1 MKRIDFH
8 AHVFP
13 DALAARAMASLE
25 KEGGEKAFLDGTLA
39 ALRRSMAQ
47 AGIGHA
53 VIASIATRPEQFDPM
68 LKWSQSIRTDGIIPF
83 LSVHPRD
90 PRMLE
95 RIRIVKAEGFKG
107 IKLHPYYQD
116 FVLDDESL
124 FPAYEAI
131 AEAGLVLLVHTGFD
145 MAFARVRRCDPA
157 RIVNVIA
164 RFPSLKLVAT
174 HCGAWE
180 DWDEVEAHLLG
191 RPVYMDISYS
201 IGKMGRER
209 FRRFLN
215 THPAEYL
222 IFGTDSPWADQ
233 QAAIADAE
241 RAITDP
247 QRLEKLFC
255 TNAARLLD
263 IPVQEP
269 ARGDARPPDV
279 LNTHDFLMGGERPR
293 EIV

>member
-8 AHVFP
+8 THVFP
-13 DALAARAMASLE
+13 DALAAKAMDALE
-25 KEGGEKAFLDGTLA
+25 KAGGEKAFLDGTLDT
-39 ALRRSMAQ
+39 LYRSMRE
-47 AGIGHA
+47 AGVERA

-68 LKWSQSIRTDGIIPF
+68 LKWSRSIRSDRIIPF

-90 PRMLE
+90 PQLTE
-95 RIRIVKAEGFKG
+95 RIQQIKSEGFHG
-107 IKLHPYYQD
+107 VKLHPYYQD
-116 FVLDDESL
+116 FVLDDDTL

-131 AEAGLVLLVHTGFD
+131 AETGLVLLAHTGFD
-145 MAFARVRRCDPA
+145 MAFERIRRCDPQK
-157 RIVNVIA
+157 IVTILN
-164 RFPSLKLVAT
+164 RFPTLKLVTT

-201 IGKMGRER
+201 IGTMGSTR

-215 THPAEYL
+215 SHPADYL

-233 QAAIADAE
+233 KAAVADVE
-241 RAITDP
+241 RAVTDP
-247 QRLEKLFC
+247 GRLDKIFF

-263 IPVQEP
+263 LPLAVSVQK
-269 ARGDARPPDV
+269 G
-279 LNTHDFLMGGERPR
+279 
-293 EIV
+293 

>member
-1 MKRIDFH
+1 MKCIDFH
-8 AHVFP
+8 THVFP
-13 DALAARAMASLE
+13 DAIAARAMASLE

-39 ALRRSMAQ
+39 SLRRSMAQ
-47 AGIGHA
+47 TGIDHA

-68 LKWSQSIRTDGIIPF
+68 LKWSQAIRTDDIIPF

-90 PRMLE
+90 PHILE

-131 AEAGLVLLVHTGFD
+131 ENSGLVLLVHTGFD
-145 MAFARVRRCDPA
+145 MAFERVRCCDPQK
-157 RIVNVIA
+157 IVNVIT
-164 RFPSLKLVAT
+164 RFPSLKLVTT

-180 DWDEVEAHLLG
+180 DWDEVETHLLG

-201 IGKMGRER
+201 IGKMGEER

-215 THPAEYL
+215 THPSDYL
-222 IFGTDSPWADQ
+222 VFGTDSPWADQ

-247 QRLEKLFC
+247 QRLEKLFF

-263 IPVQEP
+263 IPS
-269 ARGDARPPDV
+269 A
-279 LNTHDFLMGGERPR
+279 
-293 EIV
+293 